1 MTVCS
6 TDPIETFS
14 HFFSVLFS
22 AATLNYYVKSKKNQA
37 LKEQVDVLS
46 TEVLKETF
54 TPEGVMWEVCN
65 FWATMKTWQLVSLIS
80 WSPVLV
86 QLKQITHRLNV
97 LCAHQVEPV
106 GNAIDEAKKYS
117 YQFNVKIIGLP
128 EMSSK
133 ETATETSSFCVKL
146 FQEMGAEVSIFDIDT
161 ECIPYQQG
169 MKAKVQNLWS
179 LNFSGV
185 WRKGKLWK
193 FVNMPP
199 KLTPQLLTC
208 LISSVVT

>member
-1 MTVCS
+1 
-6 TDPIETFS
+6 
-14 HFFSVLFS
+14 
-22 AATLNYYVKSKKNQA
+22 
-37 LKEQVDVLS
+37 
-46 TEVLKETF
+46 
-54 TPEGVMWEVCN
+54 
-65 FWATMKTWQLVSLIS
+65 MKTWQLVSLIS

-128 EMSSK
+128 EKSSD
-133 ETATETSSFCVKL
+133 ETAPETSSLRVKL
-146 FQEMGAEVSIFDIDT
+146 FQEMGVKYPFLTSIQ
-161 ECIPYQQG
+161 CIPYQQG

-199 KLTPQLLTC
+199 KLTPQLSTC